1 MPPATATAKY
11 RHPLHTFFSP
21 DSIALIGASR
31 DPEKIPGRLLSML
44 RKNEFPGKLYPIN
57 PNYGD
62 IEGLKCYPSIAA
74 VGQPI
79 DLAIVM
85 IPARAV
91 LGALRECATAGV
103 KNAVIISSGFAEEG
117 GDSMV
122 MQDAIADLARKTGMR
137 ISGPNAEGFYSEAQ
151 RVAATFSPTVD
162 IKPDAPRLI
171 ATRRRIGIVAQSGGI
186 GFAIYHRAKALGIAL
201 SYVISTG
208 NESDLGAGEFLDF
221 MVQDSST
228 DVVLLFIEGIRDVEK
243 FVAAARRAAE
253 TGKSVIVTKVGRSG
267 AGERAAA
274 SHTASMAGWS
284 AAYDAVFAKYG
295 FIVSNDLDEAVTIA
309 AVLTTNPMP
318 KGDRVAVLTVSGG
331 AGIWGADTV
340 SMQGLQVPELSAAI
354 QTEIR
359 ALIPSYGTARNPI
372 DVTAQG
378 VHSGGLQKSIDLLS
392 ASDEVDAVLVV
403 LSLSSD
409 ARMPFK
415 QAELKPVIS
424 AQNKPI
430 VFYSYTLPSQFA
442 RSELATSG
450 VVVLSGL
457 THVGVAMRQM
467 VQRARFK
474 LAPGA
479 EAEASL
485 PRDGSVDLKSG
496 PLSEFDSKSL
506 LREAGIA
513 LSDEV
518 LVADKNALDA
528 AIARIGFPLVMKI
541 QSPDIPHKSEVGGVR
556 VNIATKGEA
565 FATFQTLL
573 ENARRHRP
581 NAAIQGVLVGPMAK
595 KGVEIIVG
603 TLLDATFGPMIMVG
617 LGGVTTELFRD
628 VVYRPAPV
636 SAVEAAAMLA
646 ELKAAPL
653 LSGFRGAAKTDI
665 PALSELISQ
674 ISLLAA
680 RYSAQVSEIELN
692 PVLVHPA
699 GHGAT
704 IVDALV
710 VRKGA

>member
-1 MPPATATAKY
+1 MP
-11 RHPLHTFFSP
+11 HPLDRFFAP

-44 RKNEFPGKLYPIN
+44 RKNGFPGRLYPIN

-62 IEGLKCYPSIAA
+62 IDGLTCYPSIAA

-79 DLAIVM
+79 DLAIVI

-91 LGALRECATAGV
+91 LGALKECAAAGV
-103 KNAVIISSGFAEEG
+103 RNAVIISSGFAEEG
-117 GDSMV
+117 GDSAA
-122 MQDAIADLARKTGMR
+122 MQDAIADLARSTGMR

-151 RVAATFSPTVD
+151 HVAATFSPTVD
-162 IKPDAPRLI
+162 VKPDAPRLV
-171 ATRRRIGIVAQSGGI
+171 ATTKRIGIVAQSGGI

-201 SYVISTG
+201 SYVVSAG
-208 NESDLGAGEFLDF
+208 NESDLGAGEFLDY
-221 MVQDSST
+221 MVQDGST
-228 DVVLLFIEGIRDVEK
+228 DVILLFIEGIRDVEK
-243 FVAAARRAAE
+243 FLAAARRAAE
-253 TGKSVIVTKVGRSG
+253 AGKPVIVTKVGRSG

-340 SMQGLQVPELSAAI
+340 SMQGLQVPELSAPI
-354 QTEIR
+354 QAEIR
-359 ALIPSYGTARNPI
+359 ALIPSYGSARNPI

-392 ASDEVDAVLVV
+392 VSDEVDAVLVV

-409 ARMPFK
+409 TRMPFK

-442 RSELATSG
+442 RTELAASG

-467 VQRARFK
+467 VRRARFR
-474 LAPGA
+474 LAPPA
-479 EAEASL
+479 EAPASAL
-485 PRDGSVDLKSG
+485 RDISAYLESAT
-496 PLSEFDSKSL
+496 LSEADSKSL

-513 LSDEV
+513 LPDEV
-518 LVADKNALDA
+518 LVAEKAALDA
-528 AIARIGFPLVMKI
+528 AIARVGFPLVMKI
-541 QSPDIPHKSEVGGVR
+541 QSRDIPLKSEVGGVR
-556 VNIATKGEA
+556 VNIGTKGEA
-565 FATFQTLL
+565 FAAYPMLL
-573 ENARRHRP
+573 DNARRHRP
-581 NAAIQGVLVGPMAK
+581 NAVIQGVLVGPMAK
-595 KGVEIIVG
+595 KGVEIIIG
-603 TLLDATFGPMIMVG
+603 TLTDASFGPMVMVG
-617 LGGVTTELFRD
+617 LGGITTELFRD

-636 SAVEAAAMLA
+636 SAAEATAMLA

-653 LSGFRGAAKTDI
+653 LNGFRGAANSDI
-665 PALSELISQ
+665 PALSQLIAQ

-680 RYSAQVSEIELN
+680 RYRKLVAEIELN
-692 PVLVHPA
+692 PVLVHPQ
-699 GHGAT
+699 GQGAT

-710 VRKGA
+710 VAKRQ